1 MEKIIYEYIESYNKN
16 YLSFERKIQEI
27 LKIQLENM
35 TIYKKEKIKNA
46 LNNLRKNPK
55 LIKDPILVNDKIGE
69 IISKLFTIKNI
80 ESLDNIEKLYNSHQ
94 ESIKSERKLNI
105 LTIGGYSSGKSTLLN
120 TIVIGNNILPTSSL
134 ECTKIG
140 LIIKHCDSTSEI
152 GLYKI
157 EFKTEDI
164 PNGYYY
170 YKYDKDKPIKKNI
183 EDIIKHLNQLN
194 QDVNENNEIKI
205 YLLLYPFKLFE
216 YIEENNSIK
225 KAIKND
231 EYELKKKI
239 KLFKEQIQFID
250 YPGLDTDF
258 KEKFKKVYNENNKL
272 ESKFDPITNALLNYT
287 NGFLFVNNGIQILE
301 HSNKEL
307 LNNILIQIKNKQN
320 NFSFKNCLFIMNKC
334 DEADINIKKSKAD
347 FVELISNIQKSSV
360 SLKERMY
367 RPNEIKSNDD
377 LNITKFSSYKFN
389 DYLKLNN
396 KKSNA
401 YKVLNGEH

>member
-80 ESLDNIEKLYNSHQ
+80 QSLDNIEKLYNSHQ

-140 LIIKHCDSTSEI
+140 LIIKHCDSISKI
-152 GLYKI
+152 GLYEI

-170 YKYDKDKPIKKNI
+170 YKYDKEKPIKKII

-216 YIEENNSIK
+216 YNEENNSIK
-225 KAIKND
+225 KEINND
-231 EYELKKKI
+231 EYELKKQI
-239 KLFKEQIQFID
+239 KL
-250 YPGLDTDF
+250 L
-258 KEKFKKVYNENNKL
+258 
-272 ESKFDPITNALLNYT
+272 
-287 NGFLFVNNGIQILE
+287 
-301 HSNKEL
+301 
-307 LNNILIQIKNKQN
+307 KNKFN
-320 NFSFKNCLFIMNKC
+320 L
-334 DEADINIKKSKAD
+334 
-347 FVELISNIQKSSV
+347 LIIQV
-360 SLKERMY
+360 
-367 RPNEIKSNDD
+367 
-377 LNITKFSSYKFN
+377 
-389 DYLKLNN
+389 
-396 KKSNA
+396 
-401 YKVLNGEH
+401 